1 MKTSERVLSAA
12 TTAFGEFGYDATS
25 LDDLAKELGIRKQS
39 ILYHFPS
46 KEQLLAASVD
56 RAIAEL
62 VAVLDEA
69 IEKSGNGWGRV
80 ESIVKSVFRL
90 AIRRPELLGLL
101 REVTRLGPPVLTRA
115 IDGVNPLIK
124 GATDWMKDEMDAG
137 RMRKSDPE
145 LLVLSIYSTV
155 MGAATEVKLFEAI
168 GEKQTLRG
176 AAMRRKGLLRF
187 LDSALTPKVES
198 SS

>member
-12 TTAFGEFGYDATS
+12 TTAFGEFGYDSTS

-46 KEQLLAASVD
+46 KEQLLASSVD
-56 RAIAEL
+56 KAIDEL
-62 VAVLDEA
+62 ILVLDEA
-69 IEKSGNGWGRV
+69 IRTSRTGWDRV

-115 IDGVNPLIK
+115 VDGINPLLK
-124 GATDWMKDEMDAG
+124 GATDWLREEMEAG
-137 RMRKSDPE
+137 RIRHSDPE

-176 AAMRRKGLLRF
+176 AALRRKELLRF
-187 LDSALTPKVES
+187 LKSALSPDEF
-198 SS
+198 

>member
-12 TTAFGEFGYDATS
+12 TTAFGEFGYDSTS

-46 KEQLLAASVD
+46 KEQLLASSVD
-56 RAIAEL
+56 KAIDEL
-62 VAVLDEA
+62 ILVLDEA
-69 IEKSGNGWGRV
+69 IRTSRTGWDRV

-115 IDGVNPLIK
+115 VDGINPLLK
-124 GATDWMKDEMDAG
+124 GATDWLREEMEAG
-137 RMRKSDPE
+137 RIRHSDPE

-176 AAMRRKGLLRF
+176 AALRRKELLRF
-187 LDSALTPKVES
+187 LKSALSPDGF
-198 SS
+198 